1 MDNFELNALIDQ
13 ALCDMRNTEAPS
25 KEEASM
31 MEYSESDFAKMLED
45 IQSEDED
52 LAKAEIDAAANPDDE
67 ENSDFPIASMDGD
80 KFYDKSTLKY
90 KDGKIERETSDDV
103 IFSIGGENGIELAD
117 SSKHDAELI
126 PELSDT
132 ERRLVISR
140 RIKDGM
146 AKRQAK
152 KELEKIAINRMAFN
166 QKVLPLAE
174 ELTRWDKKALVEELT
189 NNLRQLI
196 KRYDKYINSRI
207 ARLLSPAI
215 PKAIKLAKL
224 KWPWTFVANPGF
236 LYKTHPESGEILT
249 YWVTP
254 NVPYYFKQG
263 TEQQILEERDSEL
276 SAYFLECVDRAIHR
290 WYEARRRL
298 ADREVIYASRLVG
311 YNNIRTYADLLKYNP
326 FWFQKLYDRVRK
338 DNPYGKATAAQS

>member
-1 MDNFELNALIDQ
+1 MDSKDLNALIDQ
-13 ALCDMRNTEAPS
+13 ALCDISNTEAPS
-25 KEEASM
+25 SEEASM
-31 MEYSESDFAKMLED
+31 MEYSEEDFAKMLAD

-52 LAKAEIDAAANPDDE
+52 LAKAEIEAAANPDDN
-67 ENSDFPIASMDGD
+67 ENSDFSIASMDGD
-80 KFYDKSTLKY
+80 KFYNKSTLKY
-90 KDGKIERETSDDV
+90 EDGKVKREVSDDV
-103 IFSIGGENGIELAD
+103 IFSIGGENCVEFADSPKHDKELA
-117 SSKHDAELI
+117 
-126 PELSDT
+126 PELNDA

-152 KELEKIAINRMAFN
+152 KELEKIEINRMAFD
-166 QKVLPLAE
+166 QKLLPLPE
-174 ELTRWDKKALVEELT
+174 ELTRWDKTALVEELT
-189 NNLRQLI
+189 SNLRQLI
-196 KRYDKYINSRI
+196 KRYDKYINARI

-224 KWPWTFVANPGF
+224 KWPWVFVANPGF
-236 LYKTHPESGEILT
+236 LYKTHPEVGEVLT

-276 SAYFLECVDRAIHR
+276 STYFLECVDRAIHR

-311 YNNIRTYADLLKYNP
+311 VNNIRTYGDLLKYNP
-326 FWFQKLYDRVRK
+326 FWFKKLYDRVKK
-338 DNPYGKATAAQS
+338 DNPYGKAKVQS

>member
-1 MDNFELNALIDQ
+1 MDSKDLNALIDQ
-13 ALCDMRNTEAPS
+13 ALCDIHNTEAPS
-25 KEEASM
+25 SEEASM
-31 MEYSESDFAKMLED
+31 MEYSEEDFAKMLAD

-52 LAKAEIDAAANPDDE
+52 LAKAEIEAAANPDDN
-67 ENSDFPIASMDGD
+67 ENSDFSIASMDGD
-80 KFYDKSTLKY
+80 EFYNKSTLKY
-90 KDGKIERETSDDV
+90 EDGKVKREVSDDV
-103 IFSIGGENGIELAD
+103 IFSIGGENCVEFAD
-117 SSKHDAELI
+117 SPKHDKELV
-126 PELSDT
+126 PELNDV

-152 KELEKIAINRMAFN
+152 KELEKVEINRMAFD
-166 QKVLPLAE
+166 QKLLPLSE
-174 ELTRWDKKALVEELT
+174 ELTRWDKTALVEELT
-189 NNLRQLI
+189 SNLRQLI
-196 KRYDKYINSRI
+196 KRYDKYINARI

-224 KWPWTFVANPGF
+224 KWPWVFVANPGF
-236 LYKTHPESGEILT
+236 LYKTHPEVGEVLT

-254 NVPYYFKQG
+254 HVPYYFKQG

-276 SAYFLECVDRAIHR
+276 STYFLECVDRAIHR

-311 YNNIRTYADLLKYNP
+311 VNNIRTYGDLLRYNP
-326 FWFQKLYDRVRK
+326 FWFKKLYDRIKK
-338 DNPYGKATAAQS
+338 DNPYGKAKAQS